1 MVENEKMI
9 RTRSPP
15 CASRLSGSLVVS
27 RGWLRKCSFFPTAVG
42 ATRAGAETCV
52 TEAAEDKKRS
62 WSLRVRM
69 VRGCYRSVPREAT
82 PLPVQSCAHQNSET
96 AEGTE
101 RNRPCHTSWKR
112 PAQKFTHGCKCQV
125 TAWWFLGAGS
135 DSIQEAL
142 GTHRFGLLA
151 LWQQLVGD

>member
-1 MVENEKMI
+1 M
-9 RTRSPP
+9 
-15 CASRLSGSLVVS
+15 
-27 RGWLRKCSFFPTAVG
+27 
-42 ATRAGAETCV
+42 

-101 RNRPCHTSWKR
+101 EQALSHK
-112 PAQKFTHGCKCQV
+112 
-125 TAWWFLGAGS
+125 LE
-135 DSIQEAL
+135 EACSEIHSRL
-142 GTHRFGLLA
+142 E
-151 LWQQLVGD
+151 VSGDCVVVSRGGV